1 MAIRCEQT
9 NHSNPF
15 ARPCM
20 LEIAAIIFLVLTIP
34 IWLPMTIGIF
44 TSLLRFGFMAVFW
57 LVLIAAAFYL
67 IFV

>member
-1 MAIRCEQT
+1 
-9 NHSNPF
+9 
-15 ARPCM
+15 M